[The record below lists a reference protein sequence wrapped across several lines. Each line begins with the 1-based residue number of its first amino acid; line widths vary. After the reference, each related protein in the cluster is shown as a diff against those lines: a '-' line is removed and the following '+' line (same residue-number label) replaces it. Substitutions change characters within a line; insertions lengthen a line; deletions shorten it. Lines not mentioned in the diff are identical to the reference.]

1 VGLESGAVQTY
12 ASSLGKV
19 LPAGVLVKVHGGY
32 RLDLDPD
39 QVDALRLEAIVAE
52 DASPG
57 QRL

>member
-1 VGLESGAVQTY
+1 MQTY